1 MPPRKVLIVD
11 DSKLLHRMFEMMLR
25 QYPLVHA
32 YDGKEALERLAEN
45 GDVDL
50 VLLDMN
56 MPRMNGL
63 ELLEAMKVDARFK
76 KIPVVLVTT
85 EGSEEQTQRGLD
97 AGAAAYVKKPFRNEE
112 LIAEGFALIFWNADG
127 TQGEIAPGQGLSQD
141 SSGFYAAGKY
151 AGGDPAVDATLTDGV
166 LRMGPIDGSEAV
178 AVVPLTVQGAVVGAL
193 VILKLFEHK
202 AKLRPE
208 DRELLD
214 LLAAHAASALFAA
227 RVYHQTDRKL
237 KTLESLI
244 QLVKRG

>member
-1 MPPRKVLIVD
+1 
-11 DSKLLHRMFEMMLR
+11 MMLR

-63 ELLEAMKVDARFK
+63 ELLEAMKGDARFK

-112 LIAEGFALIFWNADG
+112 LIAVIQRLTG
-127 TQGEIAPGQGLSQD
+127 S
-141 SSGFYAAGKY
+141 AA
-151 AGGDPAVDATLTDGV
+151 
-166 LRMGPIDGSEAV
+166 
-178 AVVPLTVQGAVVGAL
+178 
-193 VILKLFEHK
+193 
-202 AKLRPE
+202 
-208 DRELLD
+208 
-214 LLAAHAASALFAA
+214 
-227 RVYHQTDRKL
+227 
-237 KTLESLI
+237 
-244 QLVKRG
+244 